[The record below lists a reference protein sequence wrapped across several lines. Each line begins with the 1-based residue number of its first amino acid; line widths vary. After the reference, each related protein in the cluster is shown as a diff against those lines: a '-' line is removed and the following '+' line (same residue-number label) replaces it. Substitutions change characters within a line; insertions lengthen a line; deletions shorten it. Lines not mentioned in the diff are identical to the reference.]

1 MKKNIFRE
9 KLIILIVIF
18 AICVL
23 NLGGNLLINTSVVFA
38 ADASDYDFTDEL
50 DEDRVG
56 IGFIWTAENRTLKIT
71 GIKNKSA
78 IVKLPD
84 NSTIDIQ
91 GNIEN
96 YINGLK
102 CEGNLV
108 IKGNNVS
115 SLKITGCSCSTPIG
129 YLSSM
134 YIYDNLTIKNGN
146 VKIESSGIGYSMS
159 QLTYAGIYCK
169 KIIIDGGEFDVN
181 IGGLRSGS
189 QILYAVFNN
198 EKIILNDGTI
208 HIESEEGT
216 GIRGKCEINGGFME
230 VITGKTYNAFKE
242 VPSINPTIDWKI
254 SYSNN
259 SETEEIEADITDI
272 YNIYNSSIIK
282 ISKAIMIGD
291 LDGDGKVNIKDLNR
305 LYGYLNETS
314 ELTEQE
320 LKYADVNGDG
330 KVNIKDWNRL
340 YEHISEVNPLF

>member
-56 IGFIWTAENRTLKIT
+56 IGFIWTAENRTLEIT

-84 NSTIDIQ
+84 NSTIDVQ

-96 YINGLK
+96 YIKGLI

-129 YLSSM
+129 YLSSI

-146 VKIESSGIGYSMS
+146 IKIASSGIGYSMS

-169 KIIIDGGEFDVN
+169 KIIVDGGEFDVN

-230 VITGKTYNAFKE
+230 VITGKTHSAFKE
-242 VPSINPTIDWKI
+242 VPSINPLI
-254 SYSNN
+254 
-259 SETEEIEADITDI
+259 
-272 YNIYNSSIIK
+272 
-282 ISKAIMIGD
+282 
-291 LDGDGKVNIKDLNR
+291 
-305 LYGYLNETS
+305 
-314 ELTEQE
+314 
-320 LKYADVNGDG
+320 
-330 KVNIKDWNRL
+330 
-340 YEHISEVNPLF
+340 